1 LTKGYIRIEKIALT
15 KIKRRLY
22 KEVSNHYKQPA
33 MDLGTAST
41 IGREALHTLISVSAP
56 VLLVAMSAG
65 LVISILQAITQIQ
78 ESTLSFIP
86 KILAVFFS
94 LMFFMP
100 YMVTKLQIFTDHV
113 VQLVIEKEQSK

>member
-1 LTKGYIRIEKIALT
+1 
-15 KIKRRLY
+15 
-22 KEVSNHYKQPA
+22 

-65 LVISILQAITQIQ
+65 LIISILQAITQIQ